1 MKGSEEKFVFFM
13 KGSDRHFIIPVYQ
26 RNYDWRLEN
35 CKQLYNDLVKIIKKD
50 LSSHFFGSLVSAGG
64 ISSSLIPH
72 KPTAIAS
79 AAVTSSDG
87 V

>member
-35 CKQLYNDLVKIIKKD
+35 CKQLYNDLVKRIFPLTSLEVLFHIIREAMM
-50 LSSHFFGSLVSAGG
+50 S
-64 ISSSLIPH
+64 I
-72 KPTAIAS
+72 
-79 AAVTSSDG
+79 
-87 V
+87 